1 MRNGKFWNL
10 LNQLLGSNCSKSN
23 QRHRLKRILN
33 LAIKDASEEA
43 IVDNLIHRYLPTGPV
58 ATHPDYKGSLNPK
71 LDSEF
76 STEEIRTALQDLGR
90 SAPGPDGITNSCAIL
105 MTPQSG
111 TSLKQSMT
119 TGIMVICLLN
129 GRHRIPHYFRN
140 AAKHLVQTTHALSR

>member
-23 QRHRLKRILN
+23 QRHRLRRILN

-43 IVDNLIHRYLPTGPV
+43 IVDNLIHRYIPTGPV

-90 SAPGPDGITNSCAIL
+90 SAPGPDGITNKLLRHFDDPSIRYFTETIHDNWNNGN
-105 MTPQSG
+105 MPVEWK
-111 TSLKQSMT
+111 TSHT
-119 TGIMVICLLN
+119 TLFPKRC
-129 GRHRIPHYFRN
+129 
-140 AAKHLVQTTHALSR
+140 